1 MKIPVTPTNPS
12 VSFIYVEELPSP
24 VRTIVGVTAFIGRAI
39 RGRIDEA
46 KMIHNFGEYIR
57 VYGAKGCKS
66 CEGHFQ
72 NGGNRSLYA
81 VIEKC
86 PSKAMDLVV
95 DTSIFYI
102 LTVDLL
108 DAVLHISLMRIR
120 ATRS

>member
-1 MKIPVTPTNPS
+1 LKIPVTPTNPS

-24 VRTIVGVTAFIGRAI
+24 VRTIVGVTAFIGP
-39 RGRIDEA
+39 IDEA